1 MVKKII
7 YGMAKLCD
15 VNYGYGSTD
24 QKIEFKPNKI
34 LKYLNDSKIIQGIEI
49 SKRYKNS
56 LKHIANIKKKKI
68 HYKIDNIPKKKKFN

>member
-56 LKHIANIKKKKI
+56 LKHIANIKKKNSLQDRQ
-68 HYKIDNIPKKKKFN
+68 YS

>member
-24 QKIEFKPNKI
+24 QKIGFKPNNI
-34 LKYLNDSKIIQGIEI
+34 LKYLNDSKIIQGIEV

-56 LKHIANIKKKKI
+56 LKNIVNLKKKK
-68 HYKIDNIPKKKKFN
+68 NSLQNR

>member
-24 QKIEFKPNKI
+24 QKIGFKPNNI
-34 LKYLNDSKIIQGIEI
+34 LKYLNDSKIIYG
-49 SKRYKNS
+49 N
-56 LKHIANIKKKKI
+56 
-68 HYKIDNIPKKKKFN
+68 